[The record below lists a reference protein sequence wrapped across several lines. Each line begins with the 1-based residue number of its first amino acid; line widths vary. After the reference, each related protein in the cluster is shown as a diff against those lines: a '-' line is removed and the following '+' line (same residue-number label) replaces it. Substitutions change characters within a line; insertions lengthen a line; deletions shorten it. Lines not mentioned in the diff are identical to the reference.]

1 MHTEDQ
7 IEKLII
13 VCLSGKATPEEKQE
27 LTEWIQRHPDNRRHY
42 QQMQNIWHITHPAFQ
57 SEEINIGEAH
67 AAFMKKLPL
76 IPWYRK
82 AFAYWQRAAAIL
94 LLPLI
99 VYSVYQQIENSGKE
113 EQGTGTFQEVM
124 APYGTR
130 SKVNLPDGSV
140 AWLNA
145 GSVLEFPTTF
155 KKGERTVQLKGEAF
169 FEVEADSENPFV
181 VKTNILSVRATGT
194 AFNVEAYEKDST
206 TFVTMVNGKI
216 SVSIGNAHPFAMVA
230 GERMKYNL
238 IRSDCEV
245 IKTDPYKWCAWKDGL
260 MIFRDD
266 PLSDVFKRLEQTFN
280 VDIAIRDAEIS
291 RYLYRATFE
300 NESLDEILRLLQMT
314 APIRYKKFERGQSSE
329 HRYSKRRIEVSR
341 QGEE

>member
-1 MHTEDQ
+1 MHTEDH
-7 IEKLII
+7 IEELII
-13 VCLSGKATPEEKQE
+13 ACLSGKATPDDKQE
-27 LTEWIQRHPDNRRHY
+27 LAEWIRKDPEHKRHY
-42 QQMQNIWHITHPAFQ
+42 QQMRNIWQVTHPAFQ
-57 SEEINIGEAH
+57 PEEIHVGEAH
-67 AAFMKKLPL
+67 AAFMKKLPFV
-76 IPWYRK
+76 PWYHK
-82 AFAYWQRAAAIL
+82 ALVYWQRAAAIL

-99 VYSVYQQIENSGKE
+99 VCSVYLQIENGDKE
-113 EQGTGTFQEVM
+113 EPATSQEVM

-169 FEVEADSENPFV
+169 FEVEADTDNPFV
-181 VKTNILSVRATGT
+181 VKTNILSVQATGT

-216 SVSIGNAHPFAMVA
+216 SVSIGNARPFAMMA

-238 IRSDCEV
+238 VRSDCQV
-245 IKTDPYKWCAWKDGL
+245 TKTDPYKWCAWKDGL

-266 PLSDVFKRLEQTFN
+266 PLSEVFKRLEQTFN
-280 VDIAIRDAEIS
+280 VDIVIRDAEIS

-300 NESLDEILRLLQMT
+300 NESLDEILRLLKMT

-329 HRYSKRRIEVSR
+329 RRYSKQRIEVSR
-341 QGEE
+341 Q